1 MERVSAWKR
10 LAGTGKG
17 ALGVLDCGAALGM
30 PRSHGIARGREG
42 ITLSWGVLN
51 NSTRLWR
58 EQDLGARAWWVH
70 PGGPGCLACPSRHD
84 REGTNLY
91 NPKSGSQPRETIT
104 SQMLRPALLI
114 HQDHS
119 GRRSPD
125 PMEGQN
131 LHPHPTAH
139 WDCSQD
145 GYITAPHLPSAGWAL
160 ARKPGLRGS
169 DTCPTP
175 APGLGLPHGTGISA
189 LHSLGAPQHHPPLHH
204 HLPLE
209 FCTPIQAMWEDR

>member
-58 EQDLGARAWWVH
+58 EQDLGARAWWVP
-70 PGGPGCLACPSRHD
+70 PGGPGCLACLSRQS

-91 NPKSGSQPRETIT
+91 NPKLGSQSRETIT
-104 SQMLRPALLI
+104 SQMLRPALFI

-119 GRRSPD
+119 GRRSPG
-125 PMEGQN
+125 PSIPALAPWKVRTSILILQLTGTAARMATSQQPISLLQGGLWQGNQGSEG
-131 LHPHPTAH
+131 LTP
-139 WDCSQD
+139 
-145 GYITAPHLPSAGWAL
+145 APHLPQGWVCLMAQGFQHCTVWEH
-160 ARKPGLRGS
+160 PS
-169 DTCPTP
+169 IT
-175 APGLGLPHGTGISA
+175 H
-189 LHSLGAPQHHPPLHH
+189 HSTITYH
-204 HLPLE
+204 
-209 FCTPIQAMWEDR
+209 